1 MVDDRVDL
9 KTLCR
14 IADVTPR
21 TVHYYIQQGLLPSAG
36 SPGPGAKYEP
46 GHVQRLRLIRR
57 LQREH
62 LPLSEIRARLATMSD
77 AEVGRVLA
85 ETEQA
90 RRAPAD
96 SALDY
101 VRRVLSGDRLERRQP
116 EALAFMAAEPS
127 ALLAPEPGEKPP
139 ARGRRARAEVSPPPP
154 AGSFALWNR
163 AERRGEP
170 VPTRPSRTPAKPAQE
185 GAEQVSASAP
195 LERSQ
200 WERVAVAPD
209 IELHLRRPQSR
220 DMNRRV
226 ERLLAAAREI
236 FKET

>member
-1 MVDDRVDL
+1 MADERVDL

-14 IADVTPR
+14 LADVTPR

-46 GHVQRLRLIRR
+46 GHVLRLRLIRR

-85 ETEQA
+85 ETEPA

-101 VRRVLSGDRLERRQP
+101 VRRVLSGERLERRKP
-116 EALAFMAAEPS
+116 DVLAFMAAEPPP
-127 ALLAPEPGEKPP
+127 LLAPEPDAKPP
-139 ARGRRARAEVSPPPP
+139 ARARRTHAQALPPHP

-163 AERRGEP
+163 AERRGMAAP
-170 VPTRPSRTPAKPAQE
+170 PRPGRTPAEPAQE
-185 GAEQVSASAP
+185 SAEHLSASAP

-200 WERVAVAPD
+200 WERVALAPD